1 MTYSLDLREKVV
13 AFIEKGNDCGKAV
26 EIFGVSRDT
35 IFRWLR
41 KKRMKG
47 TIAPQP
53 PSNAPK
59 KCPDQ
64 ELLNYI
70 KTKNDASLKE
80 LATRFQMTPSGI
92 WRSLKRLGVTR
103 KKNRCFI
110 EKGMKVKNKPF

>member
-13 AFIEKGNDCGKAV
+13 AFIEKGNNCRKAV

-47 TIAPQP
+47 TIAPEP

-110 EKGMKVKNKPF
+110 EKEMKIKDKPF